1 MKEFKGTSLTDRLQI
16 ANKAKRD
23 LLEKMRAG
31 PKIGDPALVER
42 REAKNANAAELA
54 AENIR
59 RAEAKAKKAREKAE
73 REASEEAQRLA
84 VEKREAAEKAKLEAQ
99 RLAEQKA
106 ARDARY
112 AARKNRKPT

>member
-1 MKEFKGTSLTDRLQI
+1 MKEFKGTSLNDRLQI

-23 LLEKMRAG
+23 LLEKMRAM

-42 REAKNANAAELA
+42 QEAKNANAAERA

-59 RAEAKAKKAREKAE
+59 RAEIKAQKAREKAE
-73 REASEEAQRLA
+73 REASEQAQRLA
-84 VEKREAAEKAKLEAQ
+84 AEKRDAEQKAKLEAQ

-112 AARKNRKPT
+112 AARKQRKQ